1 MDEILNPMSV
11 LPCAKADRSSFSVH
25 THTHAKHTHTQ
36 THTHN
41 TYIHTYIH
49 TYTYTR
55 TYTHIHTH
63 IQVSQLKALLPLA
76 CGTILILTE
85 QLLYL
90 RNNTYT
96 NAGLTTQGVMM

>member
-1 MDEILNPMSV
+1 MLMCV
-11 LPCAKADRSSFSVH
+11 WVH

-36 THTHN
+36 TQTHN

-49 TYTYTR
+49 TYTYTH

-63 IQVSQLKALLPLA
+63 VQVSQLKALLPLA